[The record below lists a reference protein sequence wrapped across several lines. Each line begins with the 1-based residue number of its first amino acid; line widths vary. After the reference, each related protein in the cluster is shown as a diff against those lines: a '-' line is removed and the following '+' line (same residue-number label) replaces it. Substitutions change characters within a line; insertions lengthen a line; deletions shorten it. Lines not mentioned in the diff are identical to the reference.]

1 MSLCGSFLS
10 CFAASILYFSCNVKK
25 PKIKKQLR
33 NCLKRVILSV
43 SEECIP
49 RREVTIRCN
58 DKIWFDSNIRREIRK
73 RDRFHRKYLKLK
85 TALSQTIFKQQ
96 RNRVNN
102 LKKQLKEKCYT
113 NINENLN
120 ELKTIISKTYWKTI
134 NTLLKGES
142 TMNDIPPI
150 QDPKNNYCL
159 SYEGKEKADVLK
171 NIFGRSLI

>member
-1 MSLCGSFLS
+1 LHEKYNIL
-10 CFAASILYFSCNVKK
+10 AA
-25 PKIKKQLR
+25 KQDR
-33 NCLKRVILSV
+33 N
-43 SEECIP
+43 
-49 RREVTIRCN
+49 
-58 DKIWFDSNIRREIRK
+58 
-73 RDRFHRKYLKLK
+73 RFHRKYLKLK

-120 ELKTIISKTYWKTI
+120 ELKTINSKTYWKTI

-150 QDPKNNYCL
+150 QDPKTNYCL
-159 SYEGKEKADVLK
+159 HLIVTSRLGIHSSDTERITLVKLIHALSISGSLLIKA
-171 NIFGRSLI
+171 S

>member
-1 MSLCGSFLS
+1 MKQT
-10 CFAASILYFSCNVKK
+10 ILEFDWDAL
-25 PKIKKQLR
+25 IKREPDIDKACINLT
-33 NCLKRVILSV
+33 NVILSV

-58 DKIWFDSNIRREIRK
+58 DKIWFDSNIRKEIRK
-73 RDRFHRKYLKLK
+73 RDRFRRKYLKLK
-85 TALSQTIFKQQ
+85 TALSQIICKQQ

-102 LKKQLKEKCYT
+102 LKKQLKEKIYT

-120 ELKTIISKTYWKTI
+120 ELKTINSKTYWKTI

-150 QDPKNNYCL
+150 LFKTPKIIIACL
-159 SYEGKEKADVLK
+159 MKVKKRQMS
-171 NIFGRSLI
+171 